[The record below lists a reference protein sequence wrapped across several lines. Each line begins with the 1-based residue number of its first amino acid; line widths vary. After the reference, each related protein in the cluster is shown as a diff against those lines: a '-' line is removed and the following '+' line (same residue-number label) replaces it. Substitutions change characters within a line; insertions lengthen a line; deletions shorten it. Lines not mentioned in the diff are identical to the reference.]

1 MLDYTKREKKFL
13 SVKLIDET
21 TLFLGVPRKAL
32 YAKLTSI
39 EEKINATQ
47 NTETIYDELLQL
59 TADILSTNN
68 SGKTFTAAKV
78 DALMDIEDMALLIF
92 EYSKFA
98 GNIVKDPN

>member
-1 MLDYTKREKKFL
+1 MLDYTKQEKKFL

-21 TLFLGVPRKAL
+21 MLFLGVPRKSL
-32 YAKLTSI
+32 YSKLTSI

-47 NTETIYDELLQL
+47 EIETIYDELLQL
-59 TADILSTNN
+59 TADILSTNKA
-68 SGKTFTAAKV
+68 GKTFSADDV

-98 GNIVKDPN
+98 GNIVKSPN

>member
-1 MLDYTKREKKFL
+1 MLDYTKQEKKFL

-21 TLFLGVPRKAL
+21 MLFLGVPRKAL
-32 YAKLTSI
+32 YSKLTSI

-47 NTETIYDELLQL
+47 EIETIYDELLQL
-59 TADILSTNN
+59 TADILSTNKA
-68 SGKTFTAAKV
+68 GKQFTAADV

-98 GNIVKDPN
+98 GNIVKSPN

>member
-1 MLDYTKREKKFL
+1 MLDYTKQEKKFL

-21 TLFLGVPRKAL
+21 TVFLSVPRKAL
-32 YAKLTSI
+32 YSKLTSI

-47 NTETIYDELLQL
+47 DIEAIYDELLQL
-59 TADILSTNN
+59 TADILSTNKA
-68 SGKTFTAAKV
+68 GKTFTAADV

-98 GNIVKDPN
+98 GSVVKSPN